1 MPVRVTVV
9 KRARRRSFALLRA
22 TPAWIG
28 SVWAALR
35 TIPPAPPPAPKID
48 FPGDAG
54 MPALTFSADGV
65 HRCTG
70 CNLCVEIC
78 PSRALSLLV
87 SDVSGAVGAAG
98 TARTAAGEAGLVVH
112 EFALEVGGCIG
123 CGRCVEECPD
133 EALEMHGTPVVAIAL
148 RSGGPP
154 PIDLLDRGAARR

>member
-1 MPVRVTVV
+1 
-9 KRARRRSFALLRA
+9 
-22 TPAWIG
+22 
-28 SVWAALR
+28 
-35 TIPPAPPPAPKID
+35 
-48 FPGDAG
+48 

-78 PSRALSLLV
+78 PSRSLSLLV
-87 SDVSGAVGAAG
+87 SDAAGAAG
-98 TARTAAGEAGLVVH
+98 ISDAAGAARAAAGEAGLVVS

-123 CGRCVEECPD
+123 CGRCVEECPE